1 MCEYGK
7 KILLLLFSI
16 MMMRNQNNNKKNE
29 IKTNQTNGRDKY
41 IVVVVFLYEK
51 KILSTKNKRSTR
63 SKFSM
68 DGILGTEKKS
78 GHNFFS
84 SVL

>member
-1 MCEYGK
+1 MCVCEYVK

-51 KILSTKNKRSTR
+51 KISTKNKRSTR

-68 DGILGTEKKS
+68 DGILGTEKKIGS
-78 GHNFFS
+78 
-84 SVL
+84 